1 MTVEIIET
9 VGAWMVVD
17 KSLPG
22 WRLLEQHGQRHLA
35 EAALERYQTQTSEAI
50 ACDSADELAE
60 TLVGNVA
67 IVGGRIGQ
75 MTDVEQLADLAR
87 LEQDGLGRRTI
98 LSAIERRCRVLQR
111 Q

>member
-22 WRLLEQHGQRHLA
+22 WRLLEQHGQRHL
-35 EAALERYQTQTSEAI
+35 
-50 ACDSADELAE
+50 
-60 TLVGNVA
+60 
-67 IVGGRIGQ
+67 
-75 MTDVEQLADLAR
+75 EQLADLAR
-87 LEQDGLGRRTI
+87 LEQDGLGRQTI
-98 LSAIERRCRVLQR
+98 LTAIERRCRVLQR